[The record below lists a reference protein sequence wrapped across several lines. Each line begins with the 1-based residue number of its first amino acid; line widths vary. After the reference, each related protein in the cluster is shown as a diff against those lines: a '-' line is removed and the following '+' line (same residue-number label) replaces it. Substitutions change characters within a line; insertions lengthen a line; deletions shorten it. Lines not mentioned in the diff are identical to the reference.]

1 MFKFFLL
8 FIILINPFQKKFP
21 TNWVLKKDVNQI
33 KVYLRNIDHNNQEYI
48 AETIVNSNI
57 KSISSIILDYNTS
70 YQWMYKLESSKVLS
84 KESDSLMYV
93 YFTVNMNWPLKK
105 RDLVSNVIISK
116 KENKTIIELNSK
128 PDYIDINSDYERI
141 EDTRSVWV
149 LEFLDE
155 NKTKVSLRSYAV
167 IEGIPTFI
175 SDLFILES
183 PMYSLDKLRN
193 FF

>member
-1 MFKFFLL
+1 MAF
-8 FIILINPFQKKFP
+8 
-21 TNWVLKKDVNQI
+21 
-33 KVYLRNIDHNNQEYI
+33 
-48 AETIVNSNI
+48 
-57 KSISSIILDYNTS
+57 
-70 YQWMYKLESSKVLS
+70 
-84 KESDSLMYV
+84 
-93 YFTVNMNWPLKK
+93 KK

-116 KENKTIIELNSK
+116 KHNKTIIELNSK
-128 PDYIDINSDYERI
+128 PDHIEINSDYERI

-149 LEFLDE
+149 LEFLEE

-183 PMYSLDKLRN
+183 PMYSLNKLKN

>member
-48 AETIVNSNI
+48 AETIVDSNI

-128 PDYIDINSDYERI
+128 PDHIDINSDYERI

>member
-1 MFKFFLL
+1 MFNFFLL
-8 FIILINPFQKKFP
+8 FIILINPFQKIFP
-21 TNWVLKKDVNQI
+21 TNWVLKKDINQI
-33 KVYLRNIDHNNQEYI
+33 KVYLRNIDQNNQEYI

-116 KENKTIIELNSK
+116 KHNKTIIELNSK
-128 PDYIDINSDYERI
+128 PDHIEINSDYERI

-149 LEFLDE
+149 LEFLEE

-183 PMYSLDKLRN
+183 PMYSLNKLKN

>member
-21 TNWVLKKDVNQI
+21 TNWVLKKENNKI
-33 KVYLRNIDHNNQEYI
+33 KVYLRNIDQNNQEYF
-48 AETIVNSNI
+48 AETIVNSDIN
-57 KSISSIILDYNTS
+57 SISSIILDYNTS
-70 YQWMYKLESSKVLS
+70 YEWMYKLESSKVLS

-93 YFTVNMNWPLKK
+93 YFTVNMNWPLKM

-116 KENKTIIELNSK
+116 QENKMIIELNST
-128 PDYIDINSDYERI
+128 PDYIDISSEYERI
-141 EDTRSVWV
+141 MDTRSVWI

-175 SDLFILES
+175 TDLFILES
-183 PMYSLDKLRN
+183 PIYSLDKLRN

>member
-33 KVYLRNIDHNNQEYI
+33 KVYLRNIDENNKEYF
-48 AETIVNSNI
+48 AKTIVNSDIN
-57 KSISSIILDYNTS
+57 SISSIIMDYNTS
-70 YQWMYKLESSKVLS
+70 YEWMYKLESSKILS
-84 KESDSLMYV
+84 EESDSLIYV
-93 YFTVNMNWPLKK
+93 YFTVDMNWPLKK
-105 RDLVSNVIISK
+105 RDLVSNVIVSK
-116 KENKTIIELNSK
+116 GENKMIIELNSTT
-128 PDYIDINSDYERI
+128 DYININLDYERI
-141 EDTRSVWV
+141 KDTKSIWT
-149 LEFLDE
+149 LEFLE
-155 NKTKVSLRSYAV
+155 KNKTKVSLRSYAV

-183 PMYSLDKLRN
+183 PIYSLNKLRN

>member
-128 PDYIDINSDYERI
+128 PDHIDINSDYERI

>member
-48 AETIVNSNI
+48 AETIVNANI

-128 PDYIDINSDYERI
+128 PDHIDINSDYERI

>member
-33 KVYLRNIDHNNQEYI
+33 KVYLRNIDENNKEYF
-48 AETIVNSNI
+48 AKTIVNSDIN
-57 KSISSIILDYNTS
+57 SISSIIMDYNTS
-70 YQWMYKLESSKVLS
+70 YEWMYKLESSKILS
-84 KESDSLMYV
+84 EESDSLIYV
-93 YFTVNMNWPLKK
+93 YFTVDMNWPLKK
-105 RDLVSNVIISK
+105 RDLVSNVIVSK
-116 KENKTIIELNSK
+116 GENKMIIELNST
-128 PDYIDINSDYERI
+128 PDYININLDYERI
-141 EDTRSVWV
+141 KDTKSIWT
-149 LEFLDE
+149 LEFLE
-155 NKTKVSLRSYAV
+155 KNKTKVSLRSYAV

-183 PMYSLDKLRN
+183 PIYSLNKLRN

>member
-21 TNWVLKKDVNQI
+21 TNWVLKKENNKI
-33 KVYLRNIDHNNQEYI
+33 KVYLRNIDQNNQEYI
-48 AETIVNSNI
+48 AETIVNSDIN
-57 KSISSIILDYNTS
+57 SISSIILDFNTS
-70 YQWMYKLESSKVLS
+70 YEWMYKLESSKVLS

-116 KENKTIIELNSK
+116 QENKMIIELNST
-128 PDYIDINSDYERI
+128 PDYIDISSEYERI
-141 EDTRSVWV
+141 MDTRSVWI

-175 SDLFILES
+175 TDLFILES
-183 PMYSLDKLRN
+183 PIYSLDKLRN

>member
-33 KVYLRNIDHNNQEYI
+33 KVYLRNIDENNKEYF
-48 AETIVNSNI
+48 AKTIVNSDIN
-57 KSISSIILDYNTS
+57 SISSIIMDYNTS
-70 YQWMYKLESSKVLS
+70 YEWMYKLESSKILS
-84 KESDSLMYV
+84 EESDSLIYV
-93 YFTVNMNWPLKK
+93 YFTVDMNWPLKK
-105 RDLVSNVIISK
+105 RDLVSNVIVSK
-116 KENKTIIELNSK
+116 GENKMIIELNST
-128 PDYIDINSDYERI
+128 PDYININLDYERI
-141 EDTRSVWV
+141 KDTKSIWT
-149 LEFLDE
+149 LEFLE
-155 NKTKVSLRSYAV
+155 KNKTKVSLRSYAV

-183 PMYSLDKLRN
+183 PMYSLNKLKN

>member
-84 KESDSLMYV
+84 NESDSLMYV

-116 KENKTIIELNSK
+116 KHNKTIIELNSK
-128 PDYIDINSDYERI
+128 PDHIDINSDYERI

>member
-33 KVYLRNIDHNNQEYI
+33 KVYLRNIDENNKEYF
-48 AETIVNSNI
+48 AKTIVNSDIN
-57 KSISSIILDYNTS
+57 SISSIIMDYNTS
-70 YQWMYKLESSKVLS
+70 YEWMYKLESSKILS
-84 KESDSLMYV
+84 EESDSLIYV
-93 YFTVNMNWPLKK
+93 YFTVDMNWPLKK
-105 RDLVSNVIISK
+105 RDLVSNVIVSK
-116 KENKTIIELNSK
+116 GENKMIIELNST
-128 PDYIDINSDYERI
+128 PDYININLDYERI
-141 EDTRSVWV
+141 KDTKSIWT
-149 LEFLDE
+149 LEYLE
-155 NKTKVSLRSYAV
+155 KNKTKVSLRSYAV

-183 PMYSLDKLRN
+183 PIYSLNKLRN